1 MHISQRKNLGL
12 DCLAPLSMELG
23 SLLKRHQRDDCET
36 PGRADRVRAGAHLHT
51 NTKAGFV

>member
-23 SLLKRHQRDDCET
+23 SLLKRHQRDHCE
-36 PGRADRVRAGAHLHT
+36 RADRVRAGAHLHT